1 MKNVLS
7 QEEIDALIG
16 ALAAGDLEEE
26 NQVEDSGMEIIKSKP
41 YDFRKPNK
49 LSKDQIQTIKGIYEN
64 YARMLSN
71 NLTGQVRNTVKFTV
85 LSIEQATFSEFI
97 RSVNNP
103 TVLGLF
109 TLEPLEGVSAV
120 EMAPSFC
127 LDMVDLLCGGSM
139 IHSSHPR
146 EFTEIEMGMLRDILH
161 TMIDNIRA
169 VWTDMIE
176 TYPKLEGVETNPLM
190 VQSMS
195 YNEPV
200 VVISYKVQIIEEHT
214 FSNMCVPYRTFEK
227 VAEQLHA
234 KNFDGTRS
242 KKFSSLYTEDIEK
255 ILNATRVDVNV
266 LLGRTDISVE
276 DFMNL
281 AEGDII
287 QLDSKIT
294 EPLKMYV
301 ENKEKMY
308 VQPGLFED
316 KMAVQVIGEIR
327 KEAEVDE

>member
-1 MKNVLS
+1 
-7 QEEIDALIG
+7 
-16 ALAAGDLEEE
+16 
-26 NQVEDSGMEIIKSKP
+26 
-41 YDFRKPNK
+41 
-49 LSKDQIQTIKGIYEN
+49 
-64 YARMLSN
+64 
-71 NLTGQVRNTVKFTV
+71 
-85 LSIEQATFSEFI
+85 
-97 RSVNNP
+97 
-103 TVLGLF
+103 VLGLF
-109 TLEPLEGVSAV
+109 TLEPLEGISAV

-146 EFTEIEMGMLRDILH
+146 EFTEIEMGMLKDILH

-176 TYPKLEGVETNPLM
+176 TYPKLEGIETNPLM

-227 VAEQLHA
+227 IAEQLHA
-234 KNFDGTRS
+234 KNFDGARS

-266 LLGRTDISVE
+266 LLGKTDISVE

-287 QLDSKIT
+287 QLDSKIS
-294 EPLKMYV
+294 EPLKMFV

-327 KEAEVDE
+327 KETEVDE

>member
-7 QEEIDALIG
+7 QEEIDSLIN
-16 ALAAGDLEEE
+16 ALASGDVVEDEKSQAGDAE
-26 NQVEDSGMEIIKSKP
+26 VIKSKP

-64 YARMLSN
+64 YARLLSN
-71 NLTGQVRNTVKFTV
+71 SLTGQVRNTVKFTV
-85 LSIEQATFSEFI
+85 ISVEQATFAEFI
-97 RSVNNP
+97 RSVSNP
-103 TVLGLF
+103 TVLGMF
-109 TLEPLEGVSAV
+109 TLEPLEGISAV
-120 EMAPSFC
+120 ELSPSFC

-139 IHSSHPR
+139 SHPSTPR
-146 EFTEIEMGMLRDILH
+146 EFTDIEMGMLRDILG
-161 TMIDNIRA
+161 TMIDNIKT
-169 VWTDMIE
+169 VWLDMIE
-176 TYPKLEGVETNPLM
+176 THPRLESIEVNPLM
-190 VQSMS
+190 LQTMS

-200 VVISYKVQIIEEHT
+200 VVISCKVQIIEEHT

-234 KNFDGTRS
+234 KNFDSMRS

-255 ILNATRVDVNV
+255 VLDTADVDLNIILGKTV
-266 LLGRTDISVE
+266 ISVE
-276 DFMNL
+276 SFMNL

-287 QLDSKIT
+287 QLDSKIS

-301 ENKEKMY
+301 EDKEKMF

-327 KEAEVDE
+327 KEETRDE